1 MQRNRQMLIA
11 NLKED
16 QKSIFGLISMH
27 QLSVCGIG
35 LIIGVI
41 LYQISNMILKSSG
54 VSVGVCL
61 IFGTFLFVCAAGPF
75 FYIAFKPI
83 KDNQDNIL
91 YYLDRQL
98 IINFYYK
105 DEVGTYLNLKK
116 PTHLVNK
123 NLPYVKRR
131 AIDD

>member
-61 IFGTFLFVCAAGPF
+61 IFGTFLFACAVGPF

-83 KDNQDNIL
+83 KDNQDNVL

-131 AIDD
+131 EIDD